1 MLNNNNDDDFLKS
14 QKLHPTPP
22 PPPKQF
28 EGHSEFSGR
37 QGLPSRRK
45 ESWEDFFFKRGALEN
60 PKMKVDD
67 ESFGGSVHA
76 SLSHLHCAP
85 AGAWQSHDRKQ
96 PWPREEEVRVTGSTV
111 LRGLCGRG
119 DERQI
124 CRCKKGKPHGE
135 MGNARLR
142 DIFGHWKLWLWPSG
156 PRLAMGISG
165 EGTVVRRLVCDLRNR
180 TSLPF
185 IAS

>member
-85 AGAWQSHDRKQ
+85 AGA
-96 PWPREEEVRVTGSTV
+96 
-111 LRGLCGRG
+111 
-119 DERQI
+119 
-124 CRCKKGKPHGE
+124 
-135 MGNARLR
+135 
-142 DIFGHWKLWLWPSG
+142 
-156 PRLAMGISG
+156 
-165 EGTVVRRLVCDLRNR
+165 
-180 TSLPF
+180 
-185 IAS
+185 